1 LSRIEVRSLSKAF
14 GPRTAVEGLD
24 FDVGAGEV
32 FGLLGPNGAGKT
44 TTVRML
50 TGLLRPSSGRAT
62 VCGVQVDGDGEAL
75 RSRVGLLTEQPGLYD
90 RLTAQENLRFF
101 LKLHHRDTKEAW
113 ETARRWMQRF
123 GLGGRENDKCGTF
136 SKGMRQKL
144 ALIRALL
151 HDPEALFLDEPTSG
165 LDPESA
171 RTVRDSV
178 GELAAEGRTIVLCS
192 HNMAEVERLC
202 ARVAVV
208 KGRLLAVGTVPE
220 LRRQTS
226 VVEIHVEGRAGAA
239 GEILGPL
246 VPPCVWVAEAHVL
259 RVTLAGGVTIPDV
272 VALLAAGRVRI
283 HAVLPAQR
291 ALEDVYLELTRG
303 AEAEAT

>member
-1 LSRIEVRSLSKAF
+1 VPL
-14 GPRTAVEGLD
+14 
-24 FDVGAGEV
+24 
-32 FGLLGPNGAGKT
+32 
-44 TTVRML
+44 
-50 TGLLRPSSGRAT
+50 
-62 VCGVQVDGDGEAL
+62 DGDGEML

-90 RLTAQENLRFF
+90 RLTARENLRFF
-101 LKLHHRDTKEAW
+101 LKLHHRDTPDSWEA
-113 ETARRWMQRF
+113 ARRWMQRF
-123 GLGGRENDKCGTF
+123 GLGGREDDKCGNF

-151 HDPEALFLDEPTSG
+151 HDPQALFLDEPTSG

-171 RTVRDSV
+171 RAVREAV
-178 GELAAEGRTIVLCS
+178 GELAAEGRTVVLCS

-220 LRRQTS
+220 LRRQTGL
-226 VVEIHVEGRAGAA
+226 VEIHVEGSAGAA
-239 GEILGPL
+239 GEALGPV
-246 VPPCVWVAEAHVL
+246 VPPCVWVAEGHVL
-259 RVTLAGGVTIPDV
+259 RVTLAGGVSIPDV
-272 VALLAAGRVRI
+272 VALLAGSRVRI

-303 AEAEAT
+303 SETEAT

>member
-1 LSRIEVRSLSKAF
+1 
-14 GPRTAVEGLD
+14 
-24 FDVGAGEV
+24 
-32 FGLLGPNGAGKT
+32 
-44 TTVRML
+44 M
-50 TGLLRPSSGRAT
+50 
-62 VCGVQVDGDGEAL
+62 
-75 RSRVGLLTEQPGLYD
+75 
-90 RLTAQENLRFF
+90 
-101 LKLHHRDTKEAW
+101 H
-113 ETARRWMQRF
+113 RF
-123 GLGGRENDKCGTF
+123 GLGGREDDKCGTF

-151 HDPEALFLDEPTSG
+151 HEPEALFLDEPTSG

-171 RTVRDSV
+171 RAVREAV
-178 GELAAEGRTIVLCS
+178 GELAAEGRTVVLCS

-220 LRRQTS
+220 LRRQTG
-226 VVEIHVEGRAGAA
+226 VVEVHVEGSAGAA
-239 GEILGPL
+239 GEALESI

-259 RVTLAGGVTIPDV
+259 RVTLTGGVTIPDV
-272 VALLAAGRVRI
+272 VALLAMGGIRI

-303 AEAEAT
+303 SETEAT